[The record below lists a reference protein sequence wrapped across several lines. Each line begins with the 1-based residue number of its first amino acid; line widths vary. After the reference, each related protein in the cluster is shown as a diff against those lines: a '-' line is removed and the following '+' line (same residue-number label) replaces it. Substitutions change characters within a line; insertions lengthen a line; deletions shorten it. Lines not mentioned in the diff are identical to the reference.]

1 MPSQP
6 PLQKINNLSSLL
18 AQPAK
23 QLTTQ
28 QQQLLQNPDFLQIVK
43 QVMTGSY
50 CAIILGEAWGAH
62 LCRSWSTSVPR
73 EGGGRWFIP
82 FSSNLCEGSTIHIV
96 AVVLI
101 SQF

>member
-1 MPSQP
+1 MPSQA
-6 PLQKINNLSSLL
+6 PLQKITNLSSLL

-23 QLTTQ
+23 HLTSQQ
-28 QQQLLQNPDFLQIVK
+28 QQQLLQNPDFLQIIK
-43 QVMTGSY
+43 QVMTSLLLCDHIGRS
-50 CAIILGEAWGAH
+50 LGQQACNVRGWG
-62 LCRSWSTSVPR
+62 
-73 EGGGRWFIP
+73 WFMP